1 MFTKILRFLQGKK
14 NIIAGIITTTS
25 AYLVL
30 QGVIGADTGT
40 YISALSLLVFGSAS
54 IATGAMYKNK

>member
-1 MFTKILRFLQGKK
+1 MTKILKFLEGKK

-30 QGVIGADTGT
+30 QGVIGAETGT
-40 YISALSLLVFGSAS
+40 FISAISLLVFGSAS
-54 IATGAMYKNK
+54 LATTAMYKNQ